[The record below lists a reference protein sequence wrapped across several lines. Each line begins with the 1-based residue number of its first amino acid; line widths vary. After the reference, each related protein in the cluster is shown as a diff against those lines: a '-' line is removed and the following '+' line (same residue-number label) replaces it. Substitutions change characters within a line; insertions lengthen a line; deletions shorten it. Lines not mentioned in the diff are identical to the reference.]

1 MHVELSPDLA
11 ALVQE
16 KMESGGYGDA
26 NEVVEEALRLL
37 AEHDRRFRQLHAAVT
52 EGFAQI
58 ERGQSVLLT
67 EEHLETLMHRAIEN
81 TRRGKPIKDDVGP

>member
-1 MHVELSPDLA
+1 MQVQLSPDLE

-16 KMESGGYGDA
+16 KLESGGYGDA
-26 NEVVEEALRLL
+26 SDVIEEALRLL
-37 AEHDRRFRQLHAAVT
+37 AEHERRFRQLGADVA

-67 EEHLETLMHRAIEN
+67 EEHMDTLMQRAVEKA
-81 TRRGKPIKDDVGP
+81 RRGKPINDDIRP